1 MARAGIEAWLAD
13 QMRIGASATEDP
25 LDTKSASTDES
36 SSRLLTGT
44 LIDGI
49 GLDVWYIE
57 IPVARAGI
65 EAWLADQMRIEASA
79 TEDPLGT

>member
-1 MARAGIEAWLAD
+1 VARAGIEAWLAD
-13 QMRIGASATEDP
+13 QMRIEASATEDP
-25 LDTKSASTDES
+25 LDSKSAFTDES

-49 GLDVWYIE
+49 GLDVRYIE

-79 TEDPLGT
+79 TEDLFGT

>member
-13 QMRIGASATEDP
+13 QMRIEATATEDP

-49 GLDVWYIE
+49 GLDVRYIE

-65 EAWLADQMRIEASA
+65 EAWLADQMRIGASA
-79 TEDPLGT
+79 TEDLFGT

>member
-57 IPVARAGI
+57 VPVARAGI